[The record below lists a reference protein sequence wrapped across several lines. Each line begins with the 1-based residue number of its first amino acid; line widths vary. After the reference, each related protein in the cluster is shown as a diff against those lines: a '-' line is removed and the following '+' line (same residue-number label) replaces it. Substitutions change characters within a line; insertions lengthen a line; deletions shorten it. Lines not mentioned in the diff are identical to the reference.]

1 MNIIKVGLFWI
12 LISLIEVQSNSNK
25 TKCISQNTNVDCRHL
40 GLTMIPRHLPTH
52 ATSMDLSSNSLKM
65 IRGFTFQYFK
75 NITDLY
81 LGYNVIQSIDTNAF
95 YGLHRLQSLHLEH
108 NFLQAFPIGMFDKL
122 KCLQHLSIEYNKLQN
137 HHDDQILEMSKILSL
152 TTLSYDIYQDYK
164 FPSQW
169 STLSKLNRLAIFPR
183 SSKVQFNKEMF
194 AHIKM
199 MSIMSLHL
207 DRVPSISDDFFEN
220 FPKLDSISLYLG
232 DGLPKNPID
241 QVFRSFEVLKRRN
254 MTNIEIAHSRFD
266 NGFILNREKLQY
278 LWSICLKRL
287 TLHEL
292 YIKDISLYALQIF
305 SVRSTCIEYL
315 EISKNVLLDRGV
327 SYVFILPNFRNL
339 KVLKITSNWHH
350 SRSKRSQQSILI
362 SFALP
367 QTLEEL
373 YVGDNLAWDMANI
386 NIINGHNLRVLSC
399 KNSVI
404 WSCEGSFVGVINVEY
419 FDMSGWTCDK
429 LSVDLLYGFPNLQ
442 TLKASGSRL
451 GKGFV
456 NIAGAGSFLSKNLRL
471 HDINL
476 SSNKMNSIPNGLFLR
491 PFEQL
496 TSVNMSYNNL
506 KIFPKFHASIKTLKI
521 IDLTFNSLTY
531 FNTEQIERIKRLGEV
546 DIFLRGNPFQCS
558 CKTLQFLKW
567 LGQSKRVPDIS
578 DLTCVTE
585 KASRIFMSEVIS
597 NLKTFEISCKTKFW
611 LPFAVSITSIIILAM
626 ILTVVFFRYKYA
638 VEYFLLRIKMKMRN
652 YKELKH
658 EYTYDAFISHSHTD
672 LEWVKQFHDSV
683 TSMGFELC
691 LDAKDFIVGNGI
703 AENVMNAI
711 DSSRKVIF
719 IITHDFLKSTWGSYE
734 MEMTRMHAFQKGRE
748 DMVIVVVKDEIKVT
762 DMPDI
767 LKSMWFKIK
776 CIQWPND
783 GNLPYNTKEI
793 FYEKMKMSLTKKEET
808 LTYSRN
814 SVI

>member
-52 ATSMDLSSNSLKM
+52 ATS
-65 IRGFTFQYFK
+65 
-75 NITDLY
+75 
-81 LGYNVIQSIDTNAF
+81 
-95 YGLHRLQSLHLEH
+95 
-108 NFLQAFPIGMFDKL
+108 
-122 KCLQHLSIEYNKLQN
+122 
-137 HHDDQILEMSKILSL
+137 
-152 TTLSYDIYQDYK
+152 
-164 FPSQW
+164 
-169 STLSKLNRLAIFPR
+169 
-183 SSKVQFNKEMF
+183 
-194 AHIKM
+194 
-199 MSIMSLHL
+199 
-207 DRVPSISDDFFEN
+207 
-220 FPKLDSISLYLG
+220 

-266 NGFILNREKLQY
+266 NG
-278 LWSICLKRL
+278 
-287 TLHEL
+287 
-292 YIKDISLYALQIF
+292 
-305 SVRSTCIEYL
+305 
-315 EISKNVLLDRGV
+315 
-327 SYVFILPNFRNL
+327 NL

-350 SRSKRSQQSILI
+350 SRSKRSQQSRLI
-362 SFALP
+362 SFVLP

-373 YVGDNLAWDMANI
+373 YRDNLAWDMANI
-386 NIINGHNLRVLSC
+386 NFINGHNLRVLSC

-419 FDMSGWTCDK
+419 FDMSGWTCEK

-531 FNTEQIERIKRLGEV
+531 FNTEQIERLKRLSEV

-578 DLTCVTE
+578 VLTCVTE

-626 ILTVVFFRYKYA
+626 LLTVVFCRYKYA
-638 VEYFLLRIKMKMRN
+638 VEYFLLRLKMKMRN

-748 DMVIVVVKDEIKVT
+748 DMVIVVVKDEIKVNNRT
-762 DMPDI
+762 
-767 LKSMWFKIK
+767 
-776 CIQWPND
+776 
-783 GNLPYNTKEI
+783 
-793 FYEKMKMSLTKKEET
+793 
-808 LTYSRN
+808 
-814 SVI
+814 V